1 MKRLRHFFALGAGL
15 MAAVAAAA
23 DKPAPPKPGAPTLP
37 AARFKQV
44 RDRANALFA
53 VRNQSPAAPVP
64 AENPLRSAGDAAA
77 RPRGTQPGVAP
88 AELSPTELDLLQ
100 QAVAT
105 LRVSGTFEKD
115 GESYFVINSKP
126 YRVGDVVQTIVD
138 GEAAYLRVREIT
150 RNGVTLA
157 MGESEVTLKYP
168 VRTSPKPAR

>member
-1 MKRLRHFFALGAGL
+1 MKRIHPFFVMVAVL

-23 DKPAPPKPGAPTLP
+23 DKPAPSKPGAPSLP

-44 RDRANALFA
+44 RERADALFA

-64 AENPLRSAGDAAA
+64 AENPLRTASDATV
-77 RPRGTQPGVAP
+77 RPRG
-88 AELSPTELDLLQ
+88 AETSVTPVESSPTELVLLQ

-126 YRVGDVVQTIVD
+126 YRVGDVVQTVVE
-138 GEAAYLRVREIT
+138 GEAAYLRVREIS

-168 VRTSPKPAR
+168 VRGAPKPAR